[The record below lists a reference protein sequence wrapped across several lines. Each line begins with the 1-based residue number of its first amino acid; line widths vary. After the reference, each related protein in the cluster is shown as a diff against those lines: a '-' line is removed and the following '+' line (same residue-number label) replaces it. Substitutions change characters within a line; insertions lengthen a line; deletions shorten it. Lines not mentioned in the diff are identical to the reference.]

1 MIIEKAQ
8 ELGLAL
14 SESEEFRAMMDAQA
28 AVDANAGIQALMEQY
43 TQKRETIVSMMEQDQ
58 GDKDTLME
66 LGRELDEIQSTLL
79 TDPIFQAMVEAQQ
92 NFQFLMRQ
100 VNKTIAACIGMEDPD
115 PMVITASPIA

>member
-28 AVDANAGIQALMEQY
+28 AVDANASIQALMEQY

-66 LGRELDEIQSTLL
+66 LGRELDEIPKH
-79 TDPIFQAMVEAQQ
+79 PINRSHFPSHGGSATE
-92 NFQFLMRQ
+92 FS
-100 VNKTIAACIGMEDPD
+100 IPHAAGE
-115 PMVITASPIA
+115 

>member
-43 TQKRETIVSMMEQDQ
+43 TQKRETIVSMMEMCIRDRSH
-58 GDKDTLME
+58 TVFIAE
-66 LGRELDEIQSTLL
+66 VT
-79 TDPIFQAMVEAQQ
+79 EAKVLRDVPSVTYAYYHAHIKPKPC
-92 NFQFLMRQ
+92 FLYTSRC
-100 VNKTIAACIGMEDPD
+100 V
-115 PMVITASPIA
+115 

>member
-58 GDKDTLME
+58 GI
-66 LGRELDEIQSTLL
+66 GR
-79 TDPIFQAMVEAQQ
+79 DPKHPINRSHFPSHGGSATE
-92 NFQFLMRQ
+92 FS
-100 VNKTIAACIGMEDPD
+100 IPHAAGE
-115 PMVITASPIA
+115 

>member
-43 TQKRETIVSMMEQDQ
+43 TQKRETIVSMM
-58 GDKDTLME
+58 
-66 LGRELDEIQSTLL
+66 
-79 TDPIFQAMVEAQQ
+79 
-92 NFQFLMRQ
+92 
-100 VNKTIAACIGMEDPD
+100 
-115 PMVITASPIA
+115 